1 MNGSFKIYQVYIY
14 SGARQAYFPVLRSI
28 VSLIWSPLS
37 MTTQRDHEAAVHLL
51 FFCILPMFATSC
63 PFLLPSLSLLTN
75 KVMYEMLSNM
85 NAAP

>member
-1 MNGSFKIYQVYIY
+1 ME
-14 SGARQAYFPVLRSI
+14 ARNVILLLLRSI
-28 VSLIWSPLS
+28 VILIWLPLS